1 VERYIHLLRENN
13 NGKLSGMSIQSIH
26 ERVGNYMRADRER
39 KRVENDTD
47 NNCSICL
54 EDMSD
59 RDSRRLNPCEHKF
72 HNQCINNW
80 LATPGGAGNT
90 CPMCRHYIIQ
100 EDEFPD
106 LGHSG
111 HRRH

>member
-1 VERYIHLLRENN
+1 MEDNL
-13 NGKLSGMSIQSIH
+13 
-26 ERVGNYMRADRER
+26 D
-39 KRVENDTD
+39 ND
-47 NNCSICL
+47 CSICL
-54 EDMSD
+54 EDMSM
-59 RDSRRLNPCEHKF
+59 RDSRRLNPCHHKF
-72 HNQCINNW
+72 HNQCIGNW

-100 EDEFPD
+100 EDEFPE